1 MNVGNTSKY
10 LNHLAGAL
18 LAAGLLAGTS
28 TAALAQAAPPAVS
41 SNPLD
46 FTYIGKDFGQTLK
59 SYGVYINLGYVEDF
73 AANVSGGA
81 NRGSVFQGELFFG
94 TDLDLQTILGIPST
108 SLHITMDARNGK
120 NWNTL
125 MGDTGYPLSAAYGPN
140 DQIRLAQLEW
150 DQDLA
155 DDHVRI
161 LFGRTNPTTD
171 FATSDVACQSV
182 TTFYCAQTGAWYINN
197 ANEAY
202 PQSTWGGRVT
212 IKPTQPTYL
221 RFGLYEDNA
230 ENLNFHHGF
239 DWSTTGATG
248 VFIPAEFGIQ
258 TNFATAP
265 LPYHY
270 NFGFWWDSTDYTGPG
285 SGPNAVPSHSRSELY
300 TQLQQTVWRPDPNTN
315 RSATVFGGFFGAIGG
330 PEFFQDTAYIGNLF
344 RGLIPG
350 RPDDT
355 LFLIAEWENINKHER
370 DTLAREL
377 GTSYPYVCGP
387 TPLIGPSS
395 VCQTQAGEWNFEIN
409 YGFLVA
415 PGITFKPFMDVVIN
429 PDQGQVQYVQQLKLN
444 IKTAYT
450 IGAQVS
456 INAAAALGLPH
467 WVRTN

>member
-10 LNHLAGAL
+10 LTYVAGAL
-18 LAAGLLAGTS
+18 LAAGLLAATS
-28 TAALAQAAPPAVS
+28 TAALAQAAPPAS

-59 SYGVYINLGYVEDF
+59 SYGVYINLGYVQNF

-81 NRGSVFQGELFFG
+81 NTGSVFQGELFFG

-108 SLHITMDARNGK
+108 SLHITFDARNGK

-125 MGDTGYPLSAAYGPN
+125 MGDTGFPLSAAYGPN

-182 TTFYCAQTGAWYINN
+182 TTFYCAQPGSWYINN

-230 ENLNFHHGF
+230 ANLNRHHGF
-239 DWSTTGATG
+239 DWSTTQASG

-258 TNFATAP
+258 TNFANAP

-270 NFGFWWDSTDYTGPG
+270 NFGFWWDSTNFTGPG
-285 SGPNAVPSHSRSELY
+285 SGPTAVPSHSRSDLY
-300 TQLQQTVWRPDPNTN
+300 AQLQQTVWRPAPNTN

-330 PEFFQDTAYIGNLF
+330 PQFYQDTTYFGILF

-355 LFLIAEWENINKHER
+355 LLLIGDWENINKHQR

-377 GTSYPYVCGP
+377 GTSYPFICGP
-387 TPLIGPSS
+387 TPMIGPASA
-395 VCQTQAGEWNFEIN
+395 CQTQASEWQFELN
-409 YGFLVA
+409 YGFLLS
-415 PGITFKPFMDVVIN
+415 PGVVFKPFLNVVVN
-429 PDQGQVQYVQQLKLN
+429 PDQGQVQYVQQLKLG
-444 IKTAYT
+444 IRTAYT

-456 INAAAALGLPH
+456 LNVPAMLGMPH